1 MASFLVDES
10 CPRAVADSLRDAGHD
25 ARYAAD
31 TNRRADDVA
40 LVALAQAE
48 GRVIVSEDFD
58 FGELLVR
65 HRLQAPGAI
74 VLHMPRTD
82 PQTRAKRLI
91 AVLKIKDL
99 EFVGKLTIVSSR
111 QVRQRPIGP

>member
-10 CPRAVADSLRDAGHD
+10 CPQAVADSLRDAGHD

-31 TNRRADDVA
+31 TNRRADDAA
-40 LVALAQAE
+40 LV
-48 GRVIVSEDFD
+48 
-58 FGELLVR
+58 GELLVR

-74 VLHMPRTD
+74 VLHMPKSD